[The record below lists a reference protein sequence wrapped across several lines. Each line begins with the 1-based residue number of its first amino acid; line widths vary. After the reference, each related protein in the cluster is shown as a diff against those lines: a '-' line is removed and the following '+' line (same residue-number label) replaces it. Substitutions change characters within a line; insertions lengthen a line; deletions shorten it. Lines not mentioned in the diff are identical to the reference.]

1 MADISANRYD
11 MIMWQGS
18 TFGMNVSVQ
27 YANGSVQNLT
37 GYSARM
43 QIRSSYGS
51 GTVTESL
58 TSANGEIAI
67 NGTTGTLTLT
77 LPAIRT
83 KDIFVDLNDS
93 SKPPKTKYVYDLEL
107 VDNASTVTKLLYG
120 DLSVYGEVTR

>member
-11 MIMWQGS
+11 MTMWQGS

-27 YANGSVQNLT
+27 YANGSTQSLT

-43 QIRSSYGS
+43 QIRSTYGS
-51 GTVTESL
+51 ASVAEAL
-58 TSANGEIAI
+58 TSANGEITVDGT
-67 NGTTGTLTLT
+67 NGTLVLA
-77 LPAIRT
+77 LPAVRT

-93 SKPPKTKYVYDLEL
+93 SKPPRTKYVYDLEI
-107 VDNASTVTKLLYG
+107 VDNAGTVSKLLYG

>member
-1 MADISANRYD
+1 
-11 MIMWQGS
+11 MWQGS

-43 QIRSSYGS
+43 QVRSSYDS

-58 TSANGEIAI
+58 TSANGEISI

-83 KDIFVDLNDS
+83 KDIYVDLNDS

-107 VDNASTVTKLLYG
+107 IDNANTVTKLLYG

>member
-43 QIRSSYGS
+43 QIRSTYGS
-51 GTVTESL
+51 ATVTESL

-67 NGTTGTLTLT
+67 SGATGTLTLT

-107 VDNASTVTKLLYG
+107 VDNTNTVTKLLYG